1 MASGQG
7 PALPNERFVT
17 VDPYAP
23 QSGDTSFGVL
33 EYRLNLRYRVPTN
46 RLDGEV
52 TITAVANEPLTS
64 FRLDLVGLKADRVRV
79 DGEKRSSFRQSNR
92 KLTISPAAAIDT
104 GQEFRVV
111 VRYSG
116 SPAPRASR
124 WGQVGWEHLEDG
136 ILVASQPTGSPTWFP
151 CNDRPSDKAGYRIEL
166 SLEEGYTVAATGRL
180 ESHVQSSGRG
190 TWTFVDDLPTATYLV
205 ALHIGR
211 YRTDDLPLRSVPGS
225 VYYPAELRSRVQ
237 ADLAGLPHMLALFER
252 CFGPYP
258 MDRYDVVV
266 TPDVLEIPL
275 ESQGMAVFG
284 SNHLDGEGASER
296 LVAHELAHQWFGNS
310 VGIARWQDIWLNEG
324 FSCYAEWLWSE
335 ASGGLSAHQQAK
347 HHHALLADLPQDLV
361 TSDPGPQDM
370 FDDRVYKRGALTL
383 HALRRVVGDEG
394 FFDILRGWCQAKNHA
409 TGTTT
414 DFIAVAEQVS
424 GIDLGPLFSKWLDQT
439 RLPKIP
445 HRTKQ
450 D

>member
-1 MASGQG
+1 MT
-7 PALPNERFVT
+7 L
-17 VDPYAP
+17 DPYAP
-23 QSGDTSFGVL
+23 QSGDPSFRVL
-33 EYRLNLRYRVPTN
+33 DYRLVLRYRVPTN
-46 RLDGEV
+46 RLDGAV
-52 TITAVANEPLTS
+52 VITAVANEPLTS

-79 DGEKRSSFRQSNR
+79 DVEKRTSFRQGNR
-92 KLTISPAAAIDT
+92 KLTVSPTATIAA
-104 GQEFRVV
+104 GQEFRVHI
-111 VRYSG
+111 RYAG
-116 SPAPRASR
+116 TPGPRTSR

-136 ILVASQPTGSPTWFP
+136 ILVASQPTGAPTWYP
-151 CNDRPSDKAGYRIEL
+151 CNDRPADKARYRLEL
-166 SLEEGYTVAATGRL
+166 TLEDGYTVAATGQL
-180 ESHVQSSGRG
+180 ESHVHSSGRG
-190 TWTFVDDLPTATYLV
+190 TWTFVDDLPTASYLV

-211 YRTDDLPLRSVPGS
+211 YRSEALPLRTVAGA
-225 VYYPAELRSRVQ
+225 VYYPAELRGRIL
-237 ADLAGLPHMLALFER
+237 ADLAGVPDMLALFES

-258 MDRYDVVV
+258 MDRYDIVV
-266 TPDVLEIPL
+266 TPDDLEIPL

-284 SNHLDGEGASER
+284 ANHLDGAGSSER

-335 ASGGLSAHQQAK
+335 ESGVLTAHHLAK

-361 TSDPGPQDM
+361 TSDPGPDAM

-383 HALRRVVGDEG
+383 HALRRVVGDDA
-394 FFDILRGWCQAKNHA
+394 FFDILRTWCTERKHS
-409 TGTTT
+409 TGTTE
-414 DFIAVAEQVS
+414 DFIDTAERVS
-424 GIDLGPLFSKWLDQT
+424 GRYLGELFSQWLDQT

>member
-1 MASGQG
+1 
-7 PALPNERFVT
+7 VT
-17 VDPYAP
+17 IDAYTP
-23 QSGDTSFGVL
+23 QSGDVSFRVL
-33 EYRLNLRYRVPTN
+33 EYRLVLRYRVLTN
-46 RLDGEV
+46 RLDGEA

-79 DGEKRSSFRQSNR
+79 DGERRTSFRQGNR
-92 KLTISPAAAIDT
+92 KLTITPASSIAA
-104 GQEFRVV
+104 GQEFRVHI
-111 VRYSG
+111 RYSG
-116 SPAPRASR
+116 APGPRTSR

-136 ILVASQPTGSPTWFP
+136 ILVASQPTGAPTWFP
-151 CNDRPSDKAGYRIEL
+151 CNDRASDKARYRLEL
-166 SLEEGYTVAATGRL
+166 TLEEGYTVAATGEL
-180 ESHVQSSGRG
+180 ESHVRSSGRG
-190 TWTFVDDLPTATYLV
+190 TWTFVDDLPTASYLV

-211 YRTDDLPLRSVPGS
+211 YRSEPLPLGNVPGT
-225 VYYPAELRSRVQ
+225 VFYPAELRSRVL
-237 ADLAGLPHMLALFER
+237 ADLAGVPDMLVLFKR

-258 MDRYDVVV
+258 MDRYDIVV
-266 TPDVLEIPL
+266 TPDELEIPL

-284 SNHLDGEGASER
+284 ANHLDGAGSSER

-335 ASGGLSAHQQAK
+335 ASGVLSAHHLAK

-361 TSDPGPQDM
+361 TADPGPDAM

-383 HALRRVVGDEG
+383 HALRRVVGDDT
-394 FFDILRGWCQAKNHA
+394 FFDILRTWCSERKHA
-409 TGTTT
+409 TGTTG
-414 DFIAVAEQVS
+414 DFTATAERVS
-424 GIDLGPLFSKWLDQT
+424 GQDLGDLFTQWLDQT